1 MEFIPYKEALALK
14 SLGFDKS
21 CFAFY
26 QEEYAEIKPTMV
38 DDDDEYRLT
47 GWRTCKNSEIPENY
61 TSAPTFSQA
70 FKFFR
75 EEYNIDVNIQKDSIG
90 IYHFNIDTNKYGD
103 WMEPIFN
110 KIYED
115 VELACL
121 RKLIE
126 IVESK

>member
-26 QEEYAEIKPTMV
+26 QEEYIEIKPTMV

-61 TSAPTFSQA
+61 TSTPTLSQS
-70 FKFFR
+70 FRFFR

-103 WMEPIFN
+103 WMEPILF

-121 RKLIE
+121 RKLIN
-126 IVESK
+126 IVKSK